1 MSTGLILPGQNTAI
15 AEDKQFDEIS
25 KSFNFLPR
33 LQLFQP
39 TSQQVTSDI
48 ATKGEFGIVSGK
60 DVPHRFG
67 ESVELLPILYRY
79 KALDM
84 SGETPL
90 AFHHKAGET
99 ITKKEYLDIVE
110 RAKGADSNCSHGPE
124 FLVWV
129 PRANLFATFHLG
141 STTARNSGQDV
152 RALMVKGLTGTFKS
166 KLLQSKDGKKKWYGF
181 TVTAF
186 AGELENIP
194 AQEALDMEVQR
205 FVDVKDS
212 QVTLAS
218 EVGGQSTD
226 SDRPQ

>member
-1 MSTGLILPGQNTAI
+1 MTGLILPSQNTAL
-15 AEDKQFDEIS
+15 AEDKQFDAIS

-39 TSQQVTSDI
+39 TSQQVTGDL
-48 ATKGEFGIVSGK
+48 ADKGEFGIVSGK

-67 ESVELLPILYRY
+67 DSVELLPVMYRF

-84 SGETPL
+84 SGETPM

-99 ITKKEYLDIVE
+99 ITKPEYLDIVE

-129 PRANLFATFHLG
+129 PRAAMFATFHLG

-152 RALMVKGLTGTFKS
+152 RALMVKGLIGTFKS

-181 TVTAF
+181 TVTAYP
-186 AGELENIP
+186 GGLENSP
-194 AQEALDMEVQR
+194 TQEQLDMEVQR

-212 QVTLAS
+212 QVVLAT